1 MELYSIN
8 KFCFTYP
15 GMEREALKDVTLT
28 VNSGDF
34 ILLCGTSG
42 CGKTTLL
49 RHLKPALAPHGCK
62 SGSIRYKGT
71 EIGGIDDETAAFQI
85 GYVMQN
91 PDEQIVCDKV
101 YKELAFGLE
110 SMGVENGV
118 IRRRV
123 AEIASFLGLGSWFSR
138 DCATLSGGQKQ
149 ILNLASVMV
158 MQPEVILLDEP
169 TAQLD
174 PIAAMEFI
182 EVIKRI
188 NRELSMTI
196 LLSEHRLDDV
206 FGAASQVVVMEEGT
220 VLCAAPPREIVGKMA
235 ENGIQTE
242 ITKGLPA
249 PVQVFDAL
257 GGKGECPLDVRE
269 GRRFVEPYLVRE
281 SLPKKERPAAEKRE
295 AMRVSGVFFKYNK
308 FGPDILKGLDLTVYA
323 GEVLCIL
330 GANAAGKSTALSVM
344 AGVRKPYRGRVKR
357 QKRPDGAEYAPALLP
372 QAPAAL
378 FLYETVWEELVAAGG
393 EQAAQEALAGLQIEC
408 LKGRNP
414 LDLSGGEVQK
424 AALAK
429 LLLAGKD
436 VLLLDEPTKGLD
448 APYKE
453 ELAKLLHEQAR
464 MGRAVVLASHDVEFA
479 ARYADRCV
487 MFFDGCVMSQD
498 TPREFFAENNYYT
511 TSANKMVRHRVKWAL
526 TTEDVVE
533 LCRNE

>member
-1 MELYSIN
+1 MELYSIDN
-8 KFCFTYP
+8 LYFSYP
-15 GMEREALKDVTLT
+15 GVERDALKGVSLT
-28 VNSGDF
+28 VNNGDF

-49 RHLKPALAPHGCK
+49 RHLKPALAPHGK
-62 SGSIRYKGT
+62 SSGSIRYKGT
-71 EIGGIDDETAAFQI
+71 EISGLDDETAAFSI

-110 SMGVENGV
+110 SMGVENGI

-158 MQPEVILLDEP
+158 MQPDVILLDEP

-206 FGAASQVVVMEEGT
+206 FGAASQVVVMEEGQI
-220 VLCAAPPREIVGKMA
+220 LCAAPPRELVGELREK
-235 ENGIQTE
+235 GIQTN
-242 ITKGLPA
+242 ITKGFPA
-249 PVQVFDAL
+249 PVRVFEAL
-257 GGKGECPLDVRE
+257 GGGGACPVDVRE
-269 GRRFVEPYLVRE
+269 GRRFVEGRLTKTA
-281 SLPKKERPAAEKRE
+281 LAEKPDYGTKRCE
-295 AMRVSGVFFKYNK
+295 AMQVSGVFFKYDK
-308 FGPDILKGLDLTVYA
+308 AGPDILKGLDLTVHA

-344 AGVRKPYRGRVKR
+344 AGVRKPYRGKVKR
-357 QKRPDGAEYAPALLP
+357 KKNPNGAEYAPALLP

-393 EQAAQEALAGLQIEC
+393 EQAAQEILEIFHIAYI
-408 LKGRNP
+408 KDSNP
-414 LDLSGGEVQK
+414 LDLSGGEIQK

-436 VLLLDEPTKGLD
+436 ILLLDEPTKGLD
-448 APYKE
+448 APYKAA
-453 ELAKLLHEQAR
+453 LAEILQAQAR

-479 ARYADRCV
+479 ARYADRCI

-498 TPREFFAENNYYT
+498 TPRQFFAENNYYT
-511 TSANKMVRHRVKWAL
+511 TSANKMVRHKVKFAL
-526 TTEDVVE
+526 TAEDVVE
-533 LCRNE
+533 LCRKE